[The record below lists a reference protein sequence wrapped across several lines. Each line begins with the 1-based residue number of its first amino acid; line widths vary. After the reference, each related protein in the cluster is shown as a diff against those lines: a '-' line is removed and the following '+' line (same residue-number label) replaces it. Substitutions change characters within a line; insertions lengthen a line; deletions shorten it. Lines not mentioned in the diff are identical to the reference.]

1 MASQLDSSDI
11 DNTSGEEGAEAA
23 ERTDTRNIEKDV
35 TNELARLGLADLT
48 DEVLKQGE
56 AASEDGDDE
65 AAASGPADPF
75 DLVLQE
81 LADLQAKGQL
91 LDFDVRSTYERYLH
105 KKSSLQDLTRDI
117 ERSAAKL
124 APDQRSFLEH
134 FVEFV
139 KPVDVEAEA
148 AAAAAAAA
156 KAARKHEE
164 AVRERETV
172 HFTFAP
178 GDAKKLT
185 VGKSLLRF
193 SQQDQKQF
201 LPEGVAGQLKN
212 TQFKFGDE
220 SVVFRRAAYDLI
232 QELKRRQ
239 DEGFLSSAG
248 NDSLI
253 LSGEGGSG
261 KSTVLSQAVLW
272 ARKNDWFV
280 VWIPDGRA
288 WAGGDRIVPSTL
300 EHAHYDQ
307 IEKAARFAARLNV
320 THGDKL
326 KAIKLKGDYEV
337 DGFHR
342 KSDSTLFDLLEFAYK
357 NDTLAV
363 NAVYHFRRELN
374 RITEFPTLIAIDRYN
389 YMWDNTT
396 YYDPADVNR
405 GNFRH
410 LDAQKLMLTKM
421 FSNHQDHG
429 LVNGTMVCAL
439 ETTKPATIR
448 PFLRRCG
455 DQHMHVI
462 PAYSMNEFHEVMSHY
477 KKIEYV
483 SIDDTTK
490 ATEKFIYQLCNGLP
504 GPIFKYCGLQ

>member
-1 MASQLDSSDI
+1 MRPHFVAGLVTASRPLYAKRLRNEGGKEMASQLDSSNI
-11 DNTSGEEGAEAA
+11 DSTSGEAGEEGAEAA

-35 TNELARLGLADLT
+35 TKELARLGLADLT

-91 LDFDVRSTYERYLH
+91 LDFDVRSTYERFLH

-253 LSGEGGSG
+253 LS
-261 KSTVLSQAVLW
+261 TPRPAPSQ
-272 ARKNDWFV
+272 
-280 VWIPDGRA
+280 I
-288 WAGGDRIVPSTL
+288 
-300 EHAHYDQ
+300 
-307 IEKAARFAARLNV
+307 
-320 THGDKL
+320 
-326 KAIKLKGDYEV
+326 
-337 DGFHR
+337 
-342 KSDSTLFDLLEFAYK
+342 
-357 NDTLAV
+357 
-363 NAVYHFRRELN
+363 
-374 RITEFPTLIAIDRYN
+374 
-389 YMWDNTT
+389 
-396 YYDPADVNR
+396 
-405 GNFRH
+405 
-410 LDAQKLMLTKM
+410 
-421 FSNHQDHG
+421 
-429 LVNGTMVCAL
+429 
-439 ETTKPATIR
+439 
-448 PFLRRCG
+448 
-455 DQHMHVI
+455 
-462 PAYSMNEFHEVMSHY
+462 
-477 KKIEYV
+477 
-483 SIDDTTK
+483 
-490 ATEKFIYQLCNGLP
+490 
-504 GPIFKYCGLQ
+504 